1 MSCSFGRKLHIV
13 KPTSIFSV
21 HQLVA
26 LVLFCFLSVFA
37 TPARSAFDERYEM
50 SVGGSVT
57 TFDTKIRINSRDTSI
72 DTEIDFEEGLG
83 FDNEVRLGWIN
94 GKWRMADRHR
104 LSLLY
109 VPIQRTSSFTTTRD
123 LNVDGNVIKSGAF
136 IGSSVKTHV
145 FDIEYIYS
153 FFKRPDWEIGFSAG
167 IYWMNSMAELLAAGE
182 IIVEGSDQEEFR
194 ADYQTNQ
201 RLIAPLPLIGF
212 TASYAFNPKWRAH
225 ATARY
230 LDVVISDIE
239 GRILNLNLSTEYD
252 FSKHIGAGASLTTF
266 DVSVVQNGVVLQNS
280 LTYEYSGLQAY
291 LTFKY

>member
-1 MSCSFGRKLHIV
+1 MSCSSGFKFRLAQ
-13 KPTSIFSV
+13 PTSIFQL
-21 HQLVA
+21 HQFAA
-26 LVLFCFLSVFA
+26 LSLLSLLSTLA
-37 TPARSAFDERYEM
+37 TPAWPAFDERYEM

-57 TFDTKIRINSRDTSI
+57 TFDTKIRINSRDNSI
-72 DTEIDFEEGLG
+72 DNEIDFEDGLG
-83 FDNEVRLGWIN
+83 FDNKVRLGWIN

-109 VPIQRTSSFTTTRD
+109 VPIKRTSTFTTTSD

-136 IGSSVKTHV
+136 VSASVKTHV

-153 FFKRPDWEIGFSAG
+153 FLKRPAWEIGFSAG
-167 IYWMNSMAELLAAGE
+167 VYWMNSLAEVAAAGE
-182 IIVEGSDQEEFR
+182 IIIEGSDQAEFR
-194 ADYQTNQ
+194 ADYEANQ

-212 TASYAFNPKWRAH
+212 SASYAFNPKWNAH

-230 LDVVISDIE
+230 LDVTINNIE
-239 GRILNLNLSTEYD
+239 GRIMNLNLSTEYY
-252 FSKHIGAGASLTTF
+252 FTKHMGAGAGLTAF
-266 DVSVVQNGVVLQNS
+266 DISVRQNGVVLLNS